1 MNFEEVMNIAKD
13 LVVLYKDIDYYD
25 VIDPI
30 NDINNIEG
38 EFIEAAYENLI
49 NKDTRSDITV
59 QLEELKMDIDD
70 PGIKLKISNM
80 LDRIETLFQTREFNQ
95 FENIKNTGIYNVHQL
110 HEIEKGI
117 KNGIDIRYY
126 AADHFNEGQMYQIR
140 KLLEYQKEYNLENID
155 ISLITNNHLSYG
167 QMGEIRRSFE
177 AGLETEQITVIANPD
192 IPRMNMSQLREM
204 FLDGASIA
212 DVTNFT
218 LPHFSFQHLWI
229 TREIFKE
236 VKDKSLIPENIFNW
250 NSSLEELL
258 EIKNQIL
265 EPKKSLKSRIEK
277 IRNSSQ
283 EKIVQEKSQT
293 IDR

>member
-1 MNFEEVMNIAKD
+1 MNFEEVMSIAKD

-30 NDINNIEG
+30 NDIDNIEG
-38 EFIEAAYENLI
+38 EFIGDAYENFK
-49 NKDTRSDITV
+49 NKDTRLDIIV
-59 QLEELKMDIDD
+59 QLEEFKMDMDD
-70 PGIKLKISNM
+70 PNIKLKITNM
-80 LDRIETLFQTREFNQ
+80 LKRIENLFQTREFNQ

-110 HEIEKGI
+110 YEIEKGI

-140 KLLEYQKEYNLENID
+140 KLLEYQKEYSIENID

-167 QMGEIRRSFE
+167 QMGEVRRSYE
-177 AGLETEQITVIANPD
+177 AGLETEQVVVIADPE

-204 FLDGASIA
+204 FLDGASIE
-212 DVTNFT
+212 DVNNFVFSN
-218 LPHFSFQHLWI
+218 FSFQHLWV

-236 VKDKSLIPENIFNW
+236 VKDKSLIPEKIFDW
-250 NSSLEELL
+250 NSSIEELL

-265 EPKKSLKSRIEK
+265 GPKKSLRSRIEK
-277 IRNSSQ
+277 IRNNSQ
-283 EKIVQEKSQT
+283 ENIVQEKSQT

>member
-49 NKDTRSDITV
+49 NKDTRLDITV

-70 PGIKLKISNM
+70 PGIKLKITNM
-80 LDRIETLFQTREFNQ
+80 LKRIENLFQTREFNQ
-95 FENIKNTGIYNVHQL
+95 FENIKNTGIFNIHQL

-167 QMGEIRRSFE
+167 QMGEVRRSFE
-177 AGLETEQITVIANPD
+177 AGLETEQITVIANPN

-204 FLDGASIA
+204 FLDGASIE

-283 EKIVQEKSQT
+283 EKIFQEKSQT

>member
-1 MNFEEVMNIAKD
+1 MNFEEVMSIAKD

-25 VIDPI
+25 VIDSI
-30 NDINNIEG
+30 NDIDNIEG
-38 EFIEAAYENLI
+38 EFISAAYENLI
-49 NKDTRSDITV
+49 NKDTRLDITV

-80 LDRIETLFQTREFNQ
+80 LKRIENLFQTREFNQ

-140 KLLEYQKEYNLENID
+140 KLLEYKKIYNLENID

-167 QMGEIRRSFE
+167 QMGEVRRSYE
-177 AGLETEQITVIANPD
+177 AGLETEQILVIANPD

-204 FLDGASIA
+204 FLDGASIE
-212 DVTNFT
+212 DVNNFT

-229 TREIFKE
+229 TREIFRD
-236 VKDKSLIPENIFNW
+236 VKDKSLIPEKIFDW
-250 NSSLEELL
+250 NSSIEELL

-265 EPKKSLKSRIEK
+265 GSKKNLRSRIEK
-277 IRNSSQ
+277 IRNTSQ
-283 EKIVQEKSQT
+283 ENIVQEKSQT

>member
-1 MNFEEVMNIAKD
+1 MNFEEVMSIAKD

-30 NDINNIEG
+30 NDIDNIEG
-38 EFIEAAYENLI
+38 EFISAAYENLI
-49 NKDTRSDITV
+49 NKDTRLDITV

-70 PGIKLKISNM
+70 PGIKLKITNM
-80 LDRIETLFQTREFNQ
+80 LKRIENLFQTREFNQ

-140 KLLEYQKEYNLENID
+140 KLLEYKKEYNLENID
-155 ISLITNNHLSYG
+155 ISLVSNNHLSYG
-167 QMGEIRRSFE
+167 QMGEVRRSFG
-177 AGLETEQITVIANPD
+177 AGLEKEQITVIANPD
-192 IPRMNMSQLREM
+192 IPRINMSQLREM
-204 FLDGASIA
+204 FLDGASIE
-212 DVTNFT
+212 DVNNFT

-229 TREIFKE
+229 TREIFRD
-236 VKDKSLIPENIFNW
+236 VKDKSLIPEKIFDW
-250 NSSLEELL
+250 NSSIEELL

-265 EPKKSLKSRIEK
+265 GPKKSLRSRIEK
-277 IRNSSQ
+277 IRNTSQ
-283 EKIVQEKSQT
+283 ENIVQEKSQT